1 MERWI
6 LYPLYYQESPKD
18 FFFFFDVDHFKSI
31 CWICCNIAFILGFF
45 FFFFGSETRGILA
58 SGVELAPPAL
68 EGKVLTT
75 GLPREPPD

>member
-1 MERWI
+1 MWTI
-6 LYPLYYQESPKD
+6 LKVFVE
-18 FFFFFDVDHFKSI
+18 FV
-31 CWICCNIAFILGFF
+31 AILLSFYVLMVCL
-45 FFFFGSETRGILA
+45 FFFFGSEERGILA